1 MTFLEPYLIFEE
13 LRFIIEVFLAELLF
27 FIPAPIKRRNHFWYR
42 VSFSLF
48 FLCGLSMLYV
58 FIGPFSNFLAS
69 LTNNELLSNFLHDKT
84 YNCWYLSLLFI
95 SFVCLRFLF
104 ETSWKT
110 IVSRS
115 VIAWCIQHIEY
126 VLINECIGIG
136 LWNDTRGEHLV
147 IYIILSVASCA
158 ALYYLFY
165 RLLKRYI
172 TAKGIDDYHTK
183 TETLMNIII
192 LIVLVSFTF
201 FCQSVFYWNHD
212 GKYNYKGAIFD
223 ILICLI
229 FILSQLRAYRI
240 KYVEI
245 QKHNEELI
253 FSERLK
259 QYEQSKNNIA
269 IINQKIHD
277 FKQQVYA
284 LKKMDKENQD
294 NALKDI
300 TERIKVF
307 DSSYQTGND
316 AFDIILTEK
325 KLFAEKE
332 NIKLTV
338 IANGKL
344 LNFMEQMDI
353 YILFGNLL
361 DNAIEACERLKNDEE
376 KVISLTIKENAGFIY
391 IEENNYFLGELIKE
405 NDKVMTIKKDKEYH
419 GFGLKSI
426 KDIVTR
432 YEGVVTFNDENHIFN
447 LRILIPIKKTNCA

>member
-1 MTFLEPYLIFEE
+1 MTFLEGYEIFEE
-13 LRFIIEVFLAELLF
+13 LRYILEVFFAELLF
-27 FIPAPIKRRNHFWYR
+27 FIPAPIKRRNHFWFR
-42 VSFSLF
+42 FVFSIIS
-48 FLCGLSMLYV
+48 LCGLSMLFV
-58 FIGPFSNFLAS
+58 FIPNLSITLGS
-69 LTNNELLSNFLHDKT
+69 LTDNETIATILREKT
-84 YNCWYLSLLFI
+84 YTTWYLLLLFI
-95 SFVCLRFLF
+95 SMISIRFLF
-104 ETSWKT
+104 DVSWKT
-110 IVSRS
+110 IVSKT

-126 VLINECIGIG
+126 VLINELIGIG
-136 LWNDTRGEHLV
+136 LWNDTRDEHL
-147 IYIILSVASCA
+147 ISYIFISVFTCA
-158 ALYYLFY
+158 ALYFSFY
-165 RLLKRYI
+165 EMLKKI
-172 TAKGIDDYHTK
+172 IVTKGVDDYHTK
-183 TETLMNIII
+183 IETIMNIII

-201 FCQSVFYWNHD
+201 FCQSVFYWNKD
-212 GKYNYKGAIFD
+212 GNYNNKAALFD

-229 FILSQLRAYRI
+229 FIVLQVRAYRI

-353 YILFGNLL
+353 YILFGNIL

-447 LRILIPIKKTNCA
+447 LRILIPIKKANCA